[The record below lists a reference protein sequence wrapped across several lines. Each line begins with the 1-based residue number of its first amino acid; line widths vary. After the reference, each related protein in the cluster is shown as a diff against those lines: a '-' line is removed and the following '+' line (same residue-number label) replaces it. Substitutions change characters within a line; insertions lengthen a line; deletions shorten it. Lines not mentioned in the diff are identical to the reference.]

1 MKDRNPCHRN
11 MPYANL
17 TLMSNRVAE
26 ERFPTF
32 LSFGLLCAGALSFVV
47 ALVFAIRFYI
57 RVPFADNWNIIDE
70 IVMNHGRGS
79 LQLLWQQHNEHR
91 MALAK
96 LLMWADLFWMQGR
109 DISLFVEIYLTQLL
123 EAVLLALAVRR
134 IGKWPWIQTRA
145 VLGVALYCA
154 FCPLQHEAFLWSIE
168 IQTVLTYALIVFAYV
183 AFTIYS
189 EEGKRNWLWAALAAA
204 FITPFT
210 LASGLIVWPGLLLIA
225 WNLRAKLRVLGTVA
239 VCATFSIGTY
249 LFHYVSPSH
258 HADNSESLRRPFA
271 VLNYI
276 LIYLGSTW
284 DAFGRPL
291 GYVLTS
297 LALCLVVG
305 LTVKTAVRRDEPAF
319 RVLIITLA
327 GTLAATAF
335 GTALGRLNFGLEQA
349 ASSRYQNCALLFWS
363 CIFVL
368 SLDLLRQYRERL
380 VWPTSAVVLAIFFLS
395 LPHIKGPWQ
404 EAEQWAADIRATEP
418 ALIADVKDDQAITN
432 LISAPYLT
440 FRDIDF
446 MRAHSISIYSTLE
459 YRRMGVALNSIYEI
473 TQPDACVGY
482 FDYVQPVPDPDWPG
496 YRAFGWAWD
505 KKLGVRIENIIIT
518 NENKRIIG
526 LGVDGIP
533 RPDVKSIVPGVTS
546 SFTGWKG
553 YINNSYTW
561 RSAFAYGLLADGHT
575 VCQIPGVPVQHPAEP
590 IH

>member
-1 MKDRNPCHRN
+1 

-17 TLMSNRVAE
+17 TLMSKRVAE

-47 ALVFAIRFYI
+47 ALVFSIRLYNPI
-57 RVPFADNWNIIDE
+57 PFADNWNIIDE
-70 IVMNHGRGS
+70 IVMNHGHGS
-79 LQLLWQQHNEHR
+79 WELLWRQHNEHR

-123 EAVLLALAVRR
+123 EALLLALAVRR

-168 IQTVLTYALIVFAYV
+168 IQTVMAYALIAFAYV
-183 AFTIYS
+183 AFTVYS
-189 EEGKRNWLWAALAAA
+189 EEGTRNWLWTALAAA

-225 WNLRAKLRVLGTVA
+225 WNLRAKARVMGTIA
-239 VCATFSIGTY
+239 GCATISIGTY
-249 LFHYVSPSH
+249 LFHYVSPAY
-258 HADNSESLRRPFA
+258 HADTSQSLRRPFA

-291 GYVLTS
+291 GYLLTS

-305 LTVKTAVRRDEPAF
+305 LTVKAAVRRKESAL
-319 RVLIITLA
+319 RVLILGLA

-349 ASSRYQNCALLFWS
+349 ASSRYQNCALFFWS

-368 SLDLLRQYRERL
+368 CLDLLKQYRERL
-380 VWPTSAVVLAIFFLS
+380 VWPASALVLAIFFLS
-395 LPHIKGPWQ
+395 LPHIKGSWQ
-404 EAEQWAADIRATEP
+404 EAKIWSEEIRSAEP
-418 ALIADVKDDQAITN
+418 ALVADVKDDKAVRS
-432 LISAPYLT
+432 LISSPYLT
-440 FRDIDF
+440 FRDVDY
-446 MRAHSISIYSTLE
+446 MRANSISVYSTFE
-459 YRRMGVALNSIYEI
+459 YRRMGVILNSIYKIAE
-473 TQPDACVGY
+473 PDVCDGN
-482 FDYVQPVPDPDWPG
+482 FDYVQAVPDPDWPG
-496 YRAFGWAWD
+496 YSAFGWGWD
-505 KKLGVRIENIIIT
+505 KKLGTPIETIIIT
-518 NENKRIIG
+518 SEGNRIIG
-526 LGVDGIP
+526 LARPGLP